1 MFTTQVRRYAAPCAL
16 ACTLA
21 LAAPASAG
29 PLDQG
34 RYYSPYGDPAI
45 TSALAQ
51 EHYYGSYPGRE
62 TPPAPHA
69 AGDGSPLLII
79 ALSIGGALV
88 VVAAGLAGRQRN
100 TRRHPRVA
108 A

>member
-1 MFTTQVRRYAAPCAL
+1 MSTTQLRRYAALCAL

-21 LAAPASAG
+21 LAAPALAG
-29 PLDQG
+29 
-34 RYYSPYGDPAI
+34 
-45 TSALAQ
+45 AL
-51 EHYYGSYPGRE
+51 
-62 TPPAPHA
+62 A

-79 ALSIGGALV
+79 ALSIGGALA

-100 TRRHPRVA
+100 TRRHRRVA